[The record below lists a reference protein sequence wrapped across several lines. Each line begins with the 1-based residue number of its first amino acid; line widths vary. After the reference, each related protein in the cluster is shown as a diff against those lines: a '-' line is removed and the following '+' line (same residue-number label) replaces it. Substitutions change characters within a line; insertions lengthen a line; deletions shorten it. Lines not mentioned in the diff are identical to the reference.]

1 MVTILHYLSAR
12 MDYNKKLQKAT
23 QLIVDETQVVSKK
36 PGSAEM
42 LNNAVI
48 TFRKFGGIVTMAMQ
62 NVTAALANPTLTEM
76 FQNCSY
82 KCFLDQGG
90 VDAQS
95 LAAIQQLSAKEYKAL
110 ESGREGE
117 GIIVWNKKVVLFSA
131 RIRKDNPLYGAF
143 STNFHEKAKE
153 SQSWT
158 VEKAEGKNI
167 VLNEREE
174 TEEQQLL
181 KIPNVSAVSVSEL
194 LEIAEMSPIDIWDV
208 IQLCGM
214 SKTEAEELLL
224 ELVNQNLLRTDGRE
238 GRYRKVG

>member
-95 LAAIQQLSAKEYKAL
+95 LAAIQELSAKEYKAL

-117 GIIVWNKKVVLFSA
+117 GIIVWNKKVILFSA
-131 RIRKDNPLYGAF
+131 RIRKDNPLYESF
-143 STNFHEKAKE
+143 STNFHEKAKHKTDLLPE
-153 SQSWT
+153 NKPLA
-158 VEKAEGKNI
+158 V
-167 VLNEREE
+167 
-174 TEEQQLL
+174 TEERPMEEENRMAEQMVKNKYQQ
-181 KIPNVSAVSVSEL
+181 L
-194 LEIAEMSPIDIWDV
+194 LEIAELSPIDVLDV
-208 IQLCGM
+208 MQICHMGRP
-214 SKTEAEELLL
+214 EAEALLL
-224 ELVNQNLLRTDGRE
+224 MLVNKNLLRTDGRE